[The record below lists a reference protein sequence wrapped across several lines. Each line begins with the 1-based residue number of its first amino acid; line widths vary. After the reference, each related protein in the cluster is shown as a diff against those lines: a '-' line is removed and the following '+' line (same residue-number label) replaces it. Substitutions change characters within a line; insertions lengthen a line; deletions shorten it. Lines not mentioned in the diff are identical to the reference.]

1 MKKFISVLLV
11 VIMIVPLSALNVS
24 AWEEWEDPV
33 ESGWTR
39 YSIFDETYVELVD
52 RNGSTYSIPAYY
64 ENGQHDD
71 NFQFWKDAVHL
82 YESRGLNVYNGAQI
96 VITFFGTGIRLCTCY
111 RNNGGFQVSDIVAS
125 LDGYD
130 VTHQLTDLVA
140 PTDNNTA
147 HTPILSFSGLEEG
160 EHVLVLSCLSN
171 VYRFSVDY
179 FELENFI
186 PGEQETE
193 PETEPAAE
201 SEKTLET
208 APETIPETRSDET
221 EPTATAAPAVEKK
234 NGGIVPFVIVAFCA
248 VIIAL
253 FTFLII
259 KEKKE
264 KL

>member
-1 MKKFISVLLV
+1 MKKIISFLLAVL
-11 VIMIVPLSALNVS
+11 MIAALSAVNVS

-52 RNGSTYSIPAYY
+52 KDGVVYPFPASYPNGKA
-64 ENGQHDD
+64 DD
-71 NFQFWKDAVHL
+71 SFQFWKDAVHL
-82 YESRGLNVYNGAQI
+82 YEGRGLNVYNGAQI

-125 LDGYD
+125 LDGFD
-130 VTHQLTDLVA
+130 VTYQLTDLVA

-147 HTPILSFSGLEEG
+147 HTPILSFSGLEEE
-160 EHVLVLSCLSN
+160 EHVLILTCYSN

-186 PGEQETE
+186 PGEQDTE
-193 PETEPAAE
+193 PETEPATE
-201 SEKTLET
+201 PEKTPET
-208 APETIPETRSDET
+208 APETKPETKSEET
-221 EPTATAAPAVEKK
+221 EPTATAAPAVEKESD
-234 NGGIVPFVIVAFCA
+234 GIVPIIIIVFCA

-259 KEKKE
+259 KEKKGQI
-264 KL
+264 